1 MKIIQDNLKLI
12 ITALIALIAI
22 VIGAVALSLAFGGE
36 TYRNITVS
44 DIQGSVVMI
53 RGTRQMY
60 INKKTVLQSGDIINT
75 DESSTVRICID
86 NDKYIAVEP
95 DSSVYIY
102 YTNISDKGEISVN
115 VAAGAVTCQL
125 NKKLKKNESFQ
136 VKTPNTAIN
145 VRGTVF
151 RAEFGMKDKYM
162 GYSDVMLTHIQNFDG
177 SVMLQ
182 LYGTDSEKVGEPM
195 LLTERTSAE
204 LISCD
209 GIAQY
214 GYLNYDIDMYS
225 LNEITL
231 MELIRISAE
240 HSIAY
245 TLDELNT
252 ALKAV
257 RRINSTSTQETTAV
271 TTEET
276 SATTTTTA
284 PPVTE
289 TEPPQTASTTVPQE
303 ETAGTVRTTL
313 ETHIYTTYAGPKWW
327 DMPNDN
333 PDVNDDNYD
342 DGGVFETE
350 TVTIA
355 P

>member
-162 GYSDVMLTHIQNFDG
+162 GYSDVMLTHVQNFDG

-284 PPVTE
+284 PTVTE